1 MLHDQEKG
9 EGVIPFYIF
18 SLTQAIWA
26 LLLAAVLWDMRP
38 SAARQGPIQQPA
50 RRPIRTT
57 YSIDCYRDGKW
68 EQTGHWDIE
77 TLEQAQGFMKYRKMH
92 QKDREFRI
100 VVTEDYEVER
110 TMCREF

>member
-1 MLHDQEKG
+1 M
-9 EGVIPFYIF
+9 IPFYIF

-38 SAARQGPIQQPA
+38 SAAKAGPIQPPA

-57 YSIDCYRDGKW
+57 YSIDCYRDGEWK
-68 EQTGHWDIE
+68 QTGHRDINTPDE
-77 TLEQAQGFMKYRKMH
+77 AGEMMKYRKTL
-92 QKDREFRI
+92 QPEREFRI

-110 TMCREF
+110 TA

>member
-1 MLHDQEKG
+1 M
-9 EGVIPFYIF
+9 IPFYIF

-38 SAARQGPIQQPA
+38 SAAKAGPIQPPA

-57 YSIDCYRDGKW
+57 YSIDCYRDGEW
-68 EQTGHWDIE
+68 RQTWNRHFYSHGDARKLMEHIE
-77 TLEQAQGFMKYRKMH
+77 TILPGYK
-92 QKDREFRI
+92 FRI

-110 TMCREF
+110 TA